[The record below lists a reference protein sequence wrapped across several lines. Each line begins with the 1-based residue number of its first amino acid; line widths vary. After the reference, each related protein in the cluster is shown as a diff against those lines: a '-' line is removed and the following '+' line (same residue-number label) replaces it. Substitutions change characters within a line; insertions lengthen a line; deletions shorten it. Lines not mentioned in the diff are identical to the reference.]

1 MISELIV
8 ATLVGVLWGWV
19 WCAPEAHLLDFVKV
33 PLNIRVN
40 DYLEIHLISE
50 DPPTLWFRFN
60 EWISERLR
68 CPVCMGADGSL
79 VAIFMLRDFTLDW
92 DAVPLLGASIGAHL
106 VYQTILKKGDRNG
119 Y

>member
-1 MISELIV
+1 MLCDLGADIIKIEPPAGDLTRFSSPRRNGLSSY
-8 ATLVGVLWGWV
+8 
-19 WCAPEAHLLDFVKV
+19 FVQQ
-33 PLNIRVN
+33 N
-40 DYLEIHLISE
+40 
-50 DPPTLWFRFN
+50 TG
-60 EWISERLR
+60 WISERLR